1 MCRMVVLVPLGLVG
15 SLLVQR
21 EPLALL
27 DLVHPVVRW
36 CPWLLGIGAGAP
48 DGCSG
53 TAGAWGLAPGS
64 PSGPFGTS
72 SFTAG
77 PVGLGSLLGGDFG
90 DIASLAGSG
99 ISELLTVGN
108 SSRWPL
114 GPRNMYGM

>member
-1 MCRMVVLVPLGLVG
+1 MVVLVPLGLVG

-27 DLVHPVVRW
+27 DSVHPVV
-36 CPWLLGIGAGAP
+36 LLVP
-48 DGCSG
+48 
-53 TAGAWGLAPGS
+53 LALGDSVLVRRMVVRVPLVLGGS
-64 PSGPFGTS
+64 LPFGTS

>member
-1 MCRMVVLVPLGLVG
+1 MVVLVPLGLVG

-27 DLVHPVVRW
+27 E
-36 CPWLLGIGAGAP
+36 LGAPCGPAGAPGSWGFGAGAP

-108 SSRWPL
+108 SSR
-114 GPRNMYGM
+114 